1 MKIGIFGGSY
11 NPIHTG
17 HAIIANYIAQN
28 CDFDAIWM
36 LVSPQN
42 PLKDGTK
49 GASDYDRIRMVEMVS
64 RRIDKVS
71 TSAFEFTLNAPYYT
85 YNTLCALSQKFPEHE
100 FTLIIGA
107 DNWANFHRWEKH
119 EQIAEQYQIM
129 VYPRRGYEVEI
140 PEHQRRNVHLVD
152 APMIELSSTEI
163 RDAVAEQKN
172 MSFYLPADVYQYI
185 LEHKL
190 YM

>member
-64 RRIDKVS
+64 RRIDRVI
-71 TSAFEFTLNAPYYT
+71 TSAFEFNLTAPYYT
-85 YNTLCALSQKFPEHE
+85 YNTLCALSEKFPEHE

-119 EQIAEQYQIM
+119 EQIAEQYRIM
-129 VYPRRGYEVEI
+129 VYPRRGFDVVI
-140 PEHQRRNVHLVD
+140 PEHQRNNVQLVD

-163 RDAVAEQKN
+163 RAAVAEQKN

>member
-17 HAIIANYIAQN
+17 HAIIANYIVQN

-64 RRIDKVS
+64 RRIDRVI
-71 TSAFEFTLNAPYYT
+71 TSAFEFTLTAPFYT
-85 YNTLCALSQKFPEHE
+85 YNTLRALSQKFPEHE

-119 EQIAEQYQIM
+119 EQIVEQYRIM
-129 VYPRRGYEVEI
+129 VYPRRGFDVVI
-140 PEHQRRNVHLVD
+140 PEHQRNNVQLVD

-163 RDAVAEQKN
+163 RAAVAEQKN

>member
-49 GASDYDRIRMVEMVS
+49 GASDYDR
-64 RRIDKVS
+64 K
-71 TSAFEFTLNAPYYT
+71 
-85 YNTLCALSQKFPEHE
+85 
-100 FTLIIGA
+100 IGRA
-107 DNWANFHRWEKH
+107 H
-119 EQIAEQYQIM
+119 
-129 VYPRRGYEVEI
+129 V
-140 PEHQRRNVHLVD
+140 
-152 APMIELSSTEI
+152 
-163 RDAVAEQKN
+163 
-172 MSFYLPADVYQYI
+172 
-185 LEHKL
+185 
-190 YM
+190 

>member
-64 RRIDKVS
+64 RRIDRVI
-71 TSAFEFTLNAPYYT
+71 TSAFEFTLTAPFYT
-85 YNTLCALSQKFPEHE
+85 YNTLRALSQKFPEHE

-119 EQIAEQYQIM
+119 QQIAEQYRIM
-129 VYPRRGYEVEI
+129 VYPRRGFDVVI
-140 PEHQRRNVHLVD
+140 PEHQRNNVQLVD

-163 RDAVAEQKN
+163 RAAVAEQKN
-172 MSFYLPADVYQYI
+172 MSFYLPAGVYQYI

>member
-17 HAIIANYIAQN
+17 HAIIANYIAEN
-28 CDFDAIWM
+28 GGLDAIWL

-49 GASDYDRIRMVEMVS
+49 GASDYDRIRMAEMVS
-64 RRIDKVS
+64 RRIDKVI
-71 TSAFEFTLNAPYYT
+71 TSAFEFTLSAPFYT
-85 YNTLCALSQKFPEHE
+85 YNTLKALSEKFPNDE

-119 EQIAEQYQIM
+119 DLIASEFHIM
-129 VYPRRGYEVEI
+129 VYPRRGYDIVI
-140 PEHQRRNVHLVD
+140 PEHQKNNVHVID
-152 APMIELSSTEI
+152 APIIELSSTQI
-163 RDAVAEQKN
+163 RDGVAEQKN

-185 LEHKL
+185 LENKL

>member
-42 PLKDGTK
+42 PLKDGKK

-64 RRIDKVS
+64 RRIDRVI
-71 TSAFEFTLNAPYYT
+71 TSAFEFTLTAPFYT
-85 YNTLCALSQKFPEHE
+85 YNTLRALSQKFPEHE

-119 EQIAEQYQIM
+119 EQIVEQYRIM
-129 VYPRRGYEVEI
+129 VYPRRGFDVVI
-140 PEHQRRNVHLVD
+140 PEHQRNNVQLVD

-163 RDAVAEQKN
+163 RAAVAEQKN